1 MLQFFYIKYLT
12 VCFFFEKNWIYI
24 RIHVQQKELGPDPD
38 TMNPDLLFLKK
49 MQLCAWEA
57 KLELSVSYLSDLVF
71 C

>member
-49 MQLCAWEA
+49 MQYEVYWAHHDA
-57 KLELSVSYLSDLVF
+57 NSQVKKS
-71 C
+71 